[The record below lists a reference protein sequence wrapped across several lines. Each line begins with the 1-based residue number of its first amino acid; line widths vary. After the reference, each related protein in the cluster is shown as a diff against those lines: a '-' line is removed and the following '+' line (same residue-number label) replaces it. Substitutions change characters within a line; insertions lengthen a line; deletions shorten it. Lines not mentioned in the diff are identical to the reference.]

1 MPLHKTPAITLK
13 SRRWGEADRIV
24 TFYSLRFG
32 KLGGVARGARRM
44 KSRFGSALEPL
55 VHCDLNL
62 FEKQGDSLYRVT
74 QADIRESFGQIRED
88 LGKMTGAARM
98 ANLVSAVTVEG
109 DPDPKMF
116 ETLLEGLRALQG
128 RSDVSLTTL
137 MFQIRLLGQ
146 TGFRPQ
152 MDHCALCGTV
162 SEENLG
168 LFSPRA
174 GGITCSAC
182 ASRQTSPSLPMS
194 RGSRALFGQASR
206 MVPSGLVRLRA
217 TGQVRRELETV
228 VEAFVRVVTGKRLPT
243 VDFLAAEQMDAAYG
257 VTR

>member
-1 MPLHKTPAITLK
+1 
-13 SRRWGEADRIV
+13 
-24 TFYSLRFG
+24 
-32 KLGGVARGARRM
+32 M

-62 FEKQGDSLYRVT
+62 FEKHGDSLYRVT
-74 QADIRESFGQIRED
+74 QADIREPFGQIRED

-98 ANLVSAVTVEG
+98 VNLVSAVTVEG
-109 DPDPKMF
+109 DPEPNMF

-128 RSDVSLTTL
+128 GSDVALTTL
-137 MFQIRLLGQ
+137 VFQIRLLGQ

-152 MDHCALCGTV
+152 MDHCALCGIG
-162 SEENLG
+162 SGDDLS

-174 GGITCSAC
+174 GGIICRAC
-182 ASRQTSPSLPMS
+182 VNRQASPCLPMS

-206 MVPSGLVRLRA
+206 MVPAGLVRLRA
-217 TGQVRRELETV
+217 IGQVRRELEAV
-228 VEAFVRVVTGKRLPT
+228 VESFVRVVAGKRLPPL
-243 VDFLAAEQMDAAYG
+243 DFLAAEPMEAAYG